1 MGQACR
7 TVLLDLL
14 TVAVLA
20 WVGSRLVTA
29 ARISWRS
36 PVRDRVL
43 ALARGLRVR
52 HFLLA
57 VPVLVLVLSAAVAL
71 LQVPG
76 LDFGWWTAIGGVGN
90 PVVGSTERTTGT
102 FLEWLL
108 PLLFLTL
115 LLPALPLLV
124 FREEELFRAGSEDRS
139 FWGRLAWG
147 VRFGAIHAL
156 IGIPIGVALALSVGG
171 WYFTVMYL
179 RGYRRGGRLAG
190 LQESA
195 RAHLAYN
202 LTIVAIV
209 LVSLAFGV

>member
-1 MGQACR
+1 MLA
-7 TVLLDLL
+7 DLL
-14 TVAVLA
+14 TVVVLA
-20 WVGSRLVTA
+20 WVGSRLVAA

-36 PVRDRVL
+36 PARGRVL
-43 ALARGLRVR
+43 ALVRGLRPR
-52 HFLLA
+52 HFVLA
-57 VPVLVLVLSAAVAL
+57 VPVLLLVLVAAVAL
-71 LQVPG
+71 LRVPG

-108 PLLFLTL
+108 PVVFLTL

-124 FREEELFRAGSEDRS
+124 LREEELFRAGSEDRS
-139 FWGRLAWG
+139 FWSRLAWG
-147 VRFGAIHAL
+147 VRFGAVHAL
-156 IGIPIGVALALSVGG
+156 IGIPIGVALALSIGG
-171 WYFTVMYL
+171 WYFTAMYL
-179 RGYRRGGRLAG
+179 RGYRRGGRLGG

-209 LVSLAFGV
+209 LVSLASGA